1 MSRIVTLDEMK
12 VHLRYELDPSN
23 DSDVEPIL
31 LAAESA
37 VIDYISDEFDDFD
50 YPESIC
56 MAVKLYAGYFDQ
68 FRGSDKEAPVNG
80 NYMPQPC
87 QALLYKYRQPTVG

>member
-1 MSRIVTLDEMK
+1 
-12 VHLRYELDPSN
+12 
-23 DSDVEPIL
+23 
-31 LAAESA
+31 
-37 VIDYISDEFDDFD
+37 
-50 YPESIC
+50 

>member
-1 MSRIVTLDEMK
+1 MSKIVTLDAMK
-12 VHLRYELDPSN
+12 VHLRYELDQST
-23 DSDVEPIL
+23 DADVEPLL

-37 VIDYISDEFDDFD
+37 VIDYISDEFNDFE
-50 YPESIC
+50 YPESVC

-68 FRGSDKEAPVNG
+68 FRGADKEAPVSG

-87 QALLYKYRQPTVG
+87 QALLYKYRNPTVG